1 MKTKINFSHTFVDTE
16 VNYKGINLDMNGYER
31 VWANS
36 SAVGQVIRQTIKQLF
51 GEKVQLKSDY
61 NSVNVWFPTPVS
73 DERFENISTFIEFMF
88 RNGRFDGMTDMY
100 EYNPTGGLR
109 VDYNG
114 TEIKFATNYIF
125 FHNNPKWGTKAYQE
139 WKVNNEN

>member
-16 VNYKGINLDMNGYER
+16 VNYKGIGVDVSSSGQI
-31 VWANS
+31 WANGA
-36 SAVGQVIRQTIKQLF
+36 AVGQVIRQTIKQLF

-114 TEIKFATNYIF
+114 INIKFSTNYIF
-125 FHNNPKWGTKAYQE
+125 FHNNPKWGTKAYEE
-139 WKVNNEN
+139 WKSAA